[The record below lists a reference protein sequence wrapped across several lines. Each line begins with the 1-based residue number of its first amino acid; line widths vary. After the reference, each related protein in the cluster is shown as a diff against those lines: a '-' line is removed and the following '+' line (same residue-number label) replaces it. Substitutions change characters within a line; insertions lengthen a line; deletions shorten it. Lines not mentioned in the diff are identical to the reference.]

1 MSADPVKKLHA
12 FIKRLPPLPEPRSA
26 DRPCSHTAD
35 PIVLE
40 LVRSFFIWETGTKS
54 SARSLAQLEAATA
67 DYNEVRVCLPHEV
80 GRIVTHHDARFEE
93 RVLRLRSVLND
104 IYRREHDLLLAHLTQ
119 QPKRDARAYLESL
132 DGMPPFVS
140 ARVCVTA
147 LGAHGVPVD
156 SRVVAALAAEKAI
169 PAELES
175 APHGDCASWLEHHI
189 RADEAASVH
198 IRFECHLDAIGAE
211 SSELAGSTKRK
222 PAKPASA
229 PRRARPATAPKKRS
243 QA

>member
-12 FIKRLPPLPEPRSA
+12 FIKRLPPLPEPRAA
-26 DRPCSHTAD
+26 DRPNSHTTD

-40 LVRSFFIWETGTKS
+40 LVRSFFIWEVGTKAC
-54 SARSLAQLEAATA
+54 ARSLAQLDAATA

-80 GRIVTHHDARFEE
+80 GRIVTHQDAKFEE

-104 IYRREHDLLLAHLTQ
+104 IYRREHVLLLAHLTQ

-147 LGAHGVPVD
+147 LGAHAVPVD
-156 SRVVAALAAEKAI
+156 SRVVAALVAERAL

-175 APHGDCASWLEHHI
+175 APHSDCASWLEHHI

-198 IRFECHLDAIGAE
+198 IRFECHLDAVG
-211 SSELAGSTKRK
+211 SELSEPEGLSKRK
-222 PAKPASA
+222 PIKPKAVPQR
-229 PRRARPATAPKKRS
+229 PRPTSRPKKRS

>member
-12 FIKRLPPLPEPRSA
+12 FIKRLPPLPEARESE
-26 DRPCSHTAD
+26 RPTSHTSD
-35 PIVLE
+35 PLVLE
-40 LVRSFFIWETGTKS
+40 LVRSFFIWEVGS
-54 SARSLAQLEAATA
+54 RAGARSLSQLEAATA

-80 GRIVTHHDARFEE
+80 GRIVTHHDAKFEE

-104 IYRREHDLLLAHLTQ
+104 VYRREHDLLLSHLMQ
-119 QPKRDARAYLESL
+119 LPKRDARAYLESL

-140 ARVCVTA
+140 ARLCVTV

-156 SRVVAALAAEKAI
+156 SRVIAALTAEKAL
-169 PAELES
+169 PSELES
-175 APHGDCASWLEHHI
+175 ASHGECASWLEHHI

-198 IRFECHLDAIGAE
+198 ARLEAHLDTAE
-211 SSELAGSTKRK
+211 TEPTEDATASKRK
-222 PAKPASA
+222 SAKPKAA
-229 PRRARPATAPKKRS
+229 TRRPRPATPPKKRS